1 MSMNEIVAI
10 AGAAVM
16 GFWMLGAHNRLVR
29 LRRVIADAFAQLDT
43 QFRLR
48 HDLLAELIQAAAV
61 ELVETPEAIAAVE
74 AARLQARTAADRAAP
89 QSASADRLAKLGL
102 AEQALRTSLSR
113 LITLVKTRPALRND
127 PKLRELLKNLSTI
140 QTRLAAARHTFNTA
154 VIDYNRSVQQFPTR
168 LVAAMLGFRA
178 AGELQGPSSSV
189 NRP

>member
-61 ELVETPEAIAAVE
+61 ELAETPEAIAAVE

-89 QSASADRLAKLGL
+89 QSASADHLAKLGL

-113 LITLVKTRPALRND
+113 LITLVKARPALRND

-140 QTRLAAARHTFNTA
+140 QTRLAVARHTFNTT